1 MSALFESC
9 ARDLCRDTEKLLT
22 HPNGFGLTTASDMQ
36 RAICRIVD
44 GKPLDALAHLPEL
57 HKALGVSPTVIE
69 ARPPKEFAF
78 LSGVRVGKSLIT
90 SAVALHWTQVCD
102 VSICGPGDQ
111 PRVSILSLDKDKA
124 AVVLGHLV
132 GRMKASKFLSSMLL
146 NDPSGDEVWVKH
158 PSGLPIEI
166 KVVAGARAGG
176 SLTSRW
182 MAGVVFDEFPRMIG
196 GDEGVVN
203 WTESRSACDQ
213 RILPGGGIVD
223 IGSPY
228 APFGP
233 AYEMVMAHW
242 GKPTNDLIVVKA
254 PAYDINPFWWT
265 PERVEEARK
274 NPDAFV
280 TDVEGEFSA
289 GDEQLFPST
298 WLERSRRHEPHD
310 LPPEAGAD
318 YAAAIDPATR
328 GNGWT
333 LVVATRKGKVRR
345 IALARQWVGSRADPL
360 SSRET
365 LLQIRDLLTPYG
377 LTTVWSDRY
386 YADAL
391 REIAG
396 EVGLTLIPTTYTA
409 EEMTKKYLAFRHRLG
424 EGYIEAHPDSTWRT
438 DMQRVRKRVVQAGIQ
453 IVLPKTGDGR
463 HCDYAPATILAAAR
477 YLDDVEKPP
486 IEPDTAEAYRL
497 EVARMKRQAESEV
510 RRPGR
515 LWK

>member
-1 MSALFESC
+1 MSFDSL
-9 ARDLCRDTEKLLT
+9 ARDLCRDTELLLT
-22 HPNGFGLTTASDMQ
+22 HERGFGLTTASPMQ
-36 RAICRIVD
+36 RAICRIID
-44 GKPLDALAHLPEL
+44 GKPLGEL
-57 HKALGVSPTVIE
+57 SQLMELRKALGVDPAIIE
-69 ARPPKEFAF
+69 PRAPKEFAF
-78 LSGVRVGKSLIT
+78 LSGVRVGKSLIS

-124 AVVLGHLV
+124 DVVMGHLV
-132 GRMKASKFLSSMLL
+132 GRMKASKYLSSMLIS
-146 NDPSGDEVWVKH
+146 DPSGDEVWVKH

-182 MAGVVFDEFPRMIG
+182 MAGVIFDEFPRMVG

-203 WTESRSACDQ
+203 WTESRNACEQ
-213 RILPGGGIVD
+213 RILPGGGIMD
-223 IGSPY
+223 IGSPW

-233 AYEMVMAHW
+233 AYEMVMTSW
-242 GKPTNDLIVVKA
+242 GKPTTDLVVLKA
-254 PAYDINPFWWT
+254 PAYDINPFWYT
-265 PERVEEARK
+265 PERIEDAKRK
-274 NPDAFV
+274 PE
-280 TDVEGEFSA
+280 TYITEVEGEFSS

-298 WLERSRRHEPHD
+298 WLERSRRAEPHD
-310 LPPEAGAD
+310 LPPEHGAD

-333 LVVATRKGKVRR
+333 LVVCTRKGKVRR
-345 IALARQWVGSRADPL
+345 IAVARQWVGSRADPL

-365 LLQIRDLLTPYG
+365 LVQIHELLAPYG

-424 EGYIEAHPDSTWRT
+424 EGFIEAHPDSVWRT
-438 DMQRVRKRVVQAGIQ
+438 DMQRVRKRVTQQGIQ

-477 YLDDVEKPP
+477 YLDDVIQPP
-486 IEPDTAEAYRL
+486 IEADSAEAYRK
-497 EVARMKRQAESEV
+497 EVARMKRQDEADI